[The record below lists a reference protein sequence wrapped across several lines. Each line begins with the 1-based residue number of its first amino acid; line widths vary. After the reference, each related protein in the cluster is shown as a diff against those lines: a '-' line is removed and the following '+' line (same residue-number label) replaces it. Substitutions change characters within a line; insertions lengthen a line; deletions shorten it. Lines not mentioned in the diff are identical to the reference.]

1 MLQRVGP
8 SATWWLMRKVL
19 LIKYKKDFG
28 LKPYTLKKQIKGV
41 WDMGP
46 QNVDL
51 GHLFLKAKERYRRN

>member
-1 MLQRVGP
+1 
-8 SATWWLMRKVL
+8 MRKVL